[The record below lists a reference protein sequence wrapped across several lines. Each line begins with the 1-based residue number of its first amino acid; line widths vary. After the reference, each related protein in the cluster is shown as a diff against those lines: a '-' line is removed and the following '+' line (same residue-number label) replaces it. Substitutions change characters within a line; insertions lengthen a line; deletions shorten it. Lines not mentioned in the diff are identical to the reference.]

1 MVNHGSNNRERGAL
15 LIFSSWKSLIP
26 QSKRESQP
34 CLSNYR
40 NLPSVTES
48 EAKLYLSM
56 KLFEIGRLSCGQA
69 AELAGY
75 SKCTYMELL
84 GRHGVPVM
92 DYPASELQDD
102 LGNA

>member
-1 MVNHGSNNRERGAL
+1 VEGVIHGKTINAT
-15 LIFSSWKSLIP
+15 IKA
-26 QSKRESQP
+26 RESTMSP
-34 CLSNYR
+34 ATIAIPS
-40 NLPSVTES
+40 SVTES

-75 SKCTYMELL
+75 SKRTYMELL
-84 GRHGVPVM
+84 GKHGVAVM

-102 LGNA
+102 LGHA